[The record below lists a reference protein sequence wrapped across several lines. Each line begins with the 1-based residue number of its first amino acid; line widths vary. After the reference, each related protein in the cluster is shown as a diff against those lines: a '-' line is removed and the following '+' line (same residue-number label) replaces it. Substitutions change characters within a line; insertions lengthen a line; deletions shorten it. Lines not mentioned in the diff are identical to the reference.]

1 MSCENTTGCR
11 MYLWLA
17 WLLPLLWVVFE
28 APAQARLSESDL
40 AQDATILETDTPVIT
55 TAEISEEGTSD
66 RSGEPSPD
74 QPTAIPAILAV
85 DLSQKLPQKPIAD
98 PLITPTSVDQDSP
111 VADLEISTTAEVATT
126 LPESHSAELATEP
139 TADAGNLEQAPTPQ
153 TSVPQPEPIA
163 VLAAAPC
170 ESDCPPPYAFATPLD
185 AEVAMGFEGDAGL
198 ISERFNASQSAA
210 DFPTVARPNRMA
222 QTPGEAAPSES
233 ETADSQPI
241 REPADR
247 SEVFTQAAIL
257 QQGNEFSARL
267 RGGGI
272 YVLSPSVF
280 VGAVVDLTTG
290 SGFSNGAGAGLDI
303 NELYITASPAN
314 MPELR
319 FTAGLMDLTSYF
331 DRNSFAKDSLTHFFN
346 PVFQT
351 NPALSTVNISSRPGF
366 LVNWTPIDNISLT
379 ASTFSSSR
387 SLGKLSLDSYA
398 GEIGVRFGNAIV
410 RGTYVSSRDA
420 GNFDGFQESYLI
432 SRSNGGLGVQEGDSE
447 SGFGINAE
455 YFIPQI
461 NLGLFGRYGSYTN
474 HTLGESGTTY
484 SFGVNALDVFMPDDR
499 LGLGYGRQLSNSAR
513 RQEFGTKVPDVWE
526 LFYDAR
532 LSPHLRAGV
541 TLQERNGFS
550 ETWIGFRV
558 RYDMVWPI
566 GRIFQ

>member
-1 MSCENTTGCR
+1 MSCEKATGCR

-17 WLLPLLWVVFE
+17 WLLPLLWVAFE
-28 APAQARLSESDL
+28 APARAALSAS
-40 AQDATILETDTPVIT
+40 AMTQDAMVLETDAPVAT
-55 TAEISEEGTSD
+55 VTEIGDEEASD
-66 RSGEPSPD
+66 RSEETSPD
-74 QPTAIPAILAV
+74 QATAISAI
-85 DLSQKLPQKPIAD
+85 DGSQKLPEKSIAD
-98 PLITPTSVDQDSP
+98 PLAKLTSTNQDSP
-111 VADLEISTTAEVATT
+111 DANLEISAAASPAPIQPEVNIADSEAET
-126 LPESHSAELATEP
+126 PEAFSHPEP
-139 TADAGNLEQAPTPQ
+139 TPVPQ
-153 TSVPQPEPIA
+153 SSVPQPGPVA

-170 ESDCPPPYAFATPLD
+170 EADCPSPHAFATPLD
-185 AEVAMGFEGDAGL
+185 AEVDLGFEGEAGL

-210 DFPTVARPNRMA
+210 EFPPVASPDRVA
-222 QTPGEAAPSES
+222 QTLEEADPGLS
-233 ETADSQPI
+233 ETEASQPI

-290 SGFSNGAGAGLDI
+290 PGFSNGAGSGLDI

-541 TLQERNGFS
+541 TLQQRNGFS